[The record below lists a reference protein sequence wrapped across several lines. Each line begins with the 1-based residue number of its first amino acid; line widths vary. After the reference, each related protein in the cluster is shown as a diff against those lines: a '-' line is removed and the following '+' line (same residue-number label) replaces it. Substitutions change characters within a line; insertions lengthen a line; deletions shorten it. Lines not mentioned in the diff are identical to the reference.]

1 MIKKFLQMYSI
12 NYKDIFALIVKFN
25 ILYVFL
31 ILVALKDLKYH
42 QINVNNVFI
51 KSFLK
56 KTIYITSSFKV
67 TIIFNCTLCILH
79 SLYDLKQA
87 VRD

>member
-1 MIKKFLQMYSI
+1 MYSI

-79 SLYDLKQA
+79 SLYDMKQA